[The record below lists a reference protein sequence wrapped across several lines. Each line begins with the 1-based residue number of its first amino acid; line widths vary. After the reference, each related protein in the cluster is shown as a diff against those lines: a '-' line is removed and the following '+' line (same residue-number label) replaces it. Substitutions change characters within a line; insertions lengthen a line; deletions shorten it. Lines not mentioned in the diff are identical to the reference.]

1 MSIEER
7 ILTQVK
13 GKKEGTVFLTEDFS
27 HIANPNAVRVA
38 LHRLIKTGV
47 LYRLANGLYVKPK
60 LSKLLNKAI
69 LPSLEEIAKAIAK
82 RDKARIIPT
91 GSYALNS
98 LGLSTQL
105 PLNTVYYTDGKAR
118 QLKIGDRKIVFKKA
132 SPKKLA
138 LKEGASMLV
147 VLAFSEIGR
156 ENVSQQEI
164 EKVTELLKKEP
175 IEILQHNLEIAPQ
188 WIAEIMAKTIN

>member
-13 GKKEGTVFLTEDFS
+13 GKKEGTVFLTEDFL
-27 HIANPNAVRVA
+27 HISNPNAVRVA
-38 LHRLIKTGV
+38 LHRLIKAGV

-69 LPSLEEIAKAIAK
+69 LPSLEEIAKAISK

-91 GSYALNS
+91 GSYALNA

-118 QLKIGDRKIVFKKA
+118 QLRIGDRKIVFKKA

-138 LKEGASMLV
+138 LKEGVSMLV

-175 IEILQHNLEIAPQ
+175 IEILQHNLELAPQ